1 MKIEAF
7 FRKHLR
13 NHEHFQF
20 HTAVRDLI
28 IKEGAQ
34 TLKIVTQ
41 FATYQ
46 ALYDVED
53 EGIQKVSKS
62 FLTGKIHEADK
73 ARDDIYTGM
82 VLINEGSLR
91 HFSEPVREAAGR
103 LKILFDTYGN
113 IAQKPLN
120 EQTSAVHNILQELK
134 GGYLAATQ
142 TVGINA
148 WVAEL
153 ETRNAALD
161 ALYLERI
168 DEAASKTDIVVKTAR
183 IELDAAYDIIVERI
197 NALAV
202 VEGIELY
209 ESFIRKLN
217 LLIDKYTAILNART
231 GRKHHKPEAEE
242 TEEPEEPVEGGEGGD
257 GGEPAI

>member
-13 NHEHFQF
+13 NDEHFQF

-34 TLKIVTQ
+34 TLKIQTQ
-41 FATYQ
+41 FAAYQ
-46 ALYDVED
+46 TLYDRED
-53 EGIQKVSKS
+53 EGIKKVSKS
-62 FLTGKIHEADK
+62 FLTDKIHKADK
-73 ARDDIYTGM
+73 ARDDIYAGM

-91 HFSEPVREAAGR
+91 HYSEPIREAAER

-113 IAQKPLN
+113 IPQKPLN

-134 GGYLAATQ
+134 GEYLAATQ
-142 TVGINA
+142 TVGING

-153 ETRNAALD
+153 ETRNAAFD
-161 ALYLERI
+161 ALMLERF
-168 DEAASKTDIVVKTAR
+168 DEAAAKTDIVVRTAR
-183 IELDAAYDIIVERI
+183 RELDAAYDIIVERI

-202 VEGIELY
+202 VEGIEQY
-209 ESFIRKLN
+209 EAFIRKLN
-217 LLIDKYTAILNART
+217 IVIAKYTAILNARL
-231 GRKHHKPEAEE
+231 GKKHHRPE
-242 TEEPEEPVEGGEGGD
+242 TEESQEPETTETEEEGESK
-257 GGEPAI
+257 